1 MRISATCMECFKEL
15 GRPSFEMFSLP
26 YYENRIAVVQC
37 SHGHKS
43 ALVLQSQKFEVLME
57 SGAEALLNGFTLEA
71 CATFYAALERTY
83 EFAIC
88 VLMKARGVD
97 DQQYS
102 SMFNEM
108 SRMSERQVGAFMAL
122 HLLETGM
129 PYKIDNALTKFRN
142 SVIHK
147 GAIPE
152 PDKAHDFCSKV
163 FAKIIG
169 ITEILT
175 LKYPELVHKIIRLDM
190 QKRISEMGEK
200 LPIAS
205 ATGTIFFSLSKAQ
218 NNRDF
223 DEAMQS
229 FKVAMQ
235 MLPAR

>member
-1 MRISATCMECFKEL
+1 MRITATCMECFKEF
-15 GRPSFEMFSLP
+15 GRPSFEFFSLP

-43 ALVLQSQKFEVLME
+43 VLVLQSQKFEVLME
-57 SGAEALLNGFTLEA
+57 SGAQALLNGFTLEA

-97 DQQYS
+97 DQQYFR
-102 SMFNEM
+102 MFNEM
-108 SRMSERQVGAFMAL
+108 SRMSERQIGAFMTL

-129 PYKIDNALTKFRN
+129 PYKIDNALTTFRN

-147 GAIPE
+147 GEIPD
-152 PDKAHDFCSKV
+152 PDKAQDFCSKV
-163 FAKIIG
+163 FAKILE
-169 ITEILT
+169 ITELLISRHPEIVQDVIL
-175 LKYPELVHKIIRLDM
+175 LDM
-190 QKRISEMGEK
+190 QKRISEMKEK

-205 ATGTIFFSLSKAQ
+205 STGTIFFSLSKSE
-218 NNRDF
+218 NKHDF
-223 DEAMQS
+223 DEAMES

-235 MLPAR
+235 KLTVL